1 VGSSKGVV
9 VWTMLIDLVGAA
21 LRPKSQGNP
30 CFCIVQLA
38 VGYQIQ
44 LSGAPYPWLF
54 RATDISM
61 GVWWTGMLFSL
72 RSFRKVLVV

>member
-1 VGSSKGVV
+1 MGSSKGVV

-38 VGYQIQ
+38 VVYQIQ
-44 LSGAPYPWLF
+44 LSSVPYPWLL
-54 RATDISM
+54 RTTDISM

-72 RSFRKVLVV
+72 QSFRKVLVL

>member
-38 VGYQIQ
+38 VDYQIQ
-44 LSGAPYPWLF
+44 LSGAPYPWLL
-54 RATDISM
+54 RTTDLSM
-61 GVWWTGMLFSL
+61 DV
-72 RSFRKVLVV
+72 

>member
-1 VGSSKGVV
+1 
-9 VWTMLIDLVGAA
+9 MLIDRVGAA

-30 CFCIVQLA
+30 CFCIAQHA

-54 RATDISM
+54 RATEVSM
-61 GVWWTGMLFSL
+61 GVWWTGTLFSL
-72 RSFRKVLVV
+72 QSFSKVLVV